1 MDQEQETRPSRHIRV
16 DDELYRQAQ
25 VVAVLEGRTL
35 KELTEEAIRT
45 LLSTKQVSFTL
56 NPLLSPAVAE

>member
-1 MDQEQETRPSRHIRV
+1 MTEQTPKIRV
-16 DDELYRQAQ
+16 DPDLYKRAQ

-35 KELTEEAIRT
+35 KELTEEALRN

-56 NPLLSPAVAE
+56 HPSISPQVSK